1 MAFENLDLEEQEQ
14 LAALKAWW
22 KDNGGLVLLVA
33 AAAVIAL
40 AGWRGWQ
47 WYQGKQAA
55 QASVLYEALQ
65 QATGSGD
72 ARVVHEAGGALIE
85 KYPRTLY
92 ASMGALVSA
101 RFDFDQG
108 DLKNAEA
115 QLRWALEHARS
126 EELRDIARLRL
137 AAVLL
142 DRKEYAQALRTL
154 DAQHEPAF
162 DALYAALKGDILVAE
177 KQPAQ
182 ARAAYQLALQKADP
196 KDEAFRASV
205 QMRLDALGG

>member
-1 MAFENLDLEEQEQ
+1 MAFQNLDLDEQEQ

-33 AAAVIAL
+33 AAVVLAI

-47 WYQGKQAA
+47 WYQGRQST

-65 QATGSGD
+65 QAATSGD

-92 ASMGALVSA
+92 ASMGALLGA
-101 RFDFDQG
+101 RFDFDRG
-108 DLKNAEA
+108 ELKSAEV
-115 QLRWALEHARS
+115 QLHWALTHAHS
-126 EELRDIARLRL
+126 EEFRDIARLRL
-137 AAVLL
+137 AAVQL
-142 DRKEYAQALRTL
+142 DRKEYGEALRTL
-154 DAQHEPAF
+154 EARHEPAF
-162 DALYAALKGDILVAE
+162 DAQYAALKGDILVAE

-182 ARAAYQLALQKADP
+182 AKTAYQLALKKSDP
-196 KDEAFRASV
+196 NNAAFRASV
-205 QMRLDALGG
+205 QIRLDALGN